1 MTNVEQQVYNFLK
14 RNLGW
19 LCVVLITM
27 IRLEI
32 CFYLRRFE
40 SGDFQHDLLGWF
52 EEIQANGGMNA
63 MKQQV
68 GNYNITYQL
77 IIGCMTYLPVK
88 PLYMY
93 KGLSILFDFVLAIS
107 CGVFVCKLRKSRSW
121 MLFSGVYAA
130 VLLLPVTY
138 LNSSAWAQCDSI
150 YASFVIIALYFLY
163 DKKYIPSFLMMGV
176 ALAFKLQMIFIFPFL
191 IFYYFLEKK
200 YSILHMGLIIV
211 GWYVLSLPG
220 ILMRGNWLEPFKIY
234 FSQTDTHKAMWLN
247 FPSFWML
254 IGDNYDMLKKVAI
267 LVTIL
272 ILGLALAYS
281 IYRNRKV
288 DLSEDFLQISIWT
301 TWTSIL
307 FLPAMHERYSYLV
320 DILLLLLVF
329 INMRFWIIAAIE
341 IISSML
347 RYQAYLFGGVEVSTI
362 HAIVYLAAWL
372 CFTWMVFIYNV
383 KEKDKNEHDK
393 NMISQQSK

>member
-1 MTNVEQQVYNFLK
+1 MTIVEQQVYNFIK

-27 IRLEI
+27 IRMGI

-52 EEIQANGGMNA
+52 EEIQANGGMKA

-77 IIGCMTYLPVK
+77 IIACMTYLPIK
-88 PLYMY
+88 SLYLY
-93 KGLSILFDFVLAIS
+93 KGLSILFDFVLAVS
-107 CGVFVCKLRKSRSW
+107 CGAFVCKLRKSRSW
-121 MLFSGVYAA
+121 MLFSSVYAA

-163 DKKYIPSFLMMGV
+163 DKKYILSFFMMGV
-176 ALAFKLQMIFIFPFL
+176 ALAFKLQMIFILPFL

-200 YSILHMGLIIV
+200 YSFLHMGLIIV

-234 FSQTDTHKAMWLN
+234 FAQTDTHKAMWLN

-288 DLSEDFLQISIWT
+288 DLPEDFLQISIWT
-301 TWTSIL
+301 TWTCVL

-329 INMRFWIIAAIE
+329 INRRIWIIAAVE

-347 RYQAYLFGGVEVSTI
+347 RYQAYLFGGAEVSTI

-372 CFTWMVFIYNV
+372 CFTWVVFIHTTV
-383 KEKDKNEHDK
+383 EDRER
-393 NMISQQSK
+393 

>member
-1 MTNVEQQVYNFLK
+1 MTNVEQQVYNFIK

-27 IRLEI
+27 IRMGI

-52 EEIQANGGMNA
+52 EEIQANGGMKA

-77 IIGCMTYLPVK
+77 IIACMTYLPIK
-88 PLYMY
+88 SLYLY
-93 KGLSILFDFVLAIS
+93 KGLSILFDFVLAVS
-107 CGVFVCKLRKSRSW
+107 CGAFVCKLRKSRSW
-121 MLFSGVYAA
+121 MLFSSVYAA

-163 DKKYIPSFLMMGV
+163 DKKYILSFFMMGV
-176 ALAFKLQMIFIFPFL
+176 ALAFKLQMVFILPFL

-200 YSILHMGLIIV
+200 YSILYMGLIIV

-234 FSQTDTHKAMWLN
+234 FAQTDTHKAMWLN

-288 DLSEDFLQISIWT
+288 DLPEDFLQISIWT
-301 TWTSIL
+301 TWTCVL

-329 INMRFWIIAAIE
+329 INRRIWIIAAVE

-347 RYQAYLFGGVEVSTI
+347 RYQAYLFGGAEVSTI
-362 HAIVYLAAWL
+362 HAIAYLAAWL
-372 CFTWMVFIYNV
+372 CFTWMVFIHTTV
-383 KEKDKNEHDK
+383 EDRER
-393 NMISQQSK
+393 

>member
-1 MTNVEQQVYNFLK
+1 MTIVEQQVYNFIK

-27 IRLEI
+27 IRMGI

-52 EEIQANGGMNA
+52 EEIQANGGMKA

-77 IIGCMTYLPVK
+77 IIACMTYLPIK
-88 PLYMY
+88 SLYLY
-93 KGLSILFDFVLAIS
+93 KGLSILFDFVLAVS
-107 CGVFVCKLRKSRSW
+107 CGAFVCKLRKSRSW
-121 MLFSGVYAA
+121 MLFSSVYAA

-163 DKKYIPSFLMMGV
+163 DKKYILSFFMMGV
-176 ALAFKLQMIFIFPFL
+176 ALAFKLQMIFILPFL

-234 FSQTDTHKAMWLN
+234 FAQTDTHKAMWLN

-288 DLSEDFLQISIWT
+288 DLPEDFLQISIWT
-301 TWTSIL
+301 TWTCVL

-329 INMRFWIIAAIE
+329 INRRIWIIAAVE

-347 RYQAYLFGGVEVSTI
+347 RYQAYLFGGAEVSTI

-372 CFTWMVFIYNV
+372 CFTWVVFIHTTV
-383 KEKDKNEHDK
+383 EDRER
-393 NMISQQSK
+393 

>member
-1 MTNVEQQVYNFLK
+1 MTNVEQQVYNFIK

-19 LCVVLITM
+19 ICVVLITM
-27 IRLEI
+27 IRLGI
-32 CFYLRRFE
+32 CFYFRRFE

-52 EEIQANGGMNA
+52 EEIQANGGINA

-77 IIGCMTYLPVK
+77 IIACMTYLPVK
-88 PLYMY
+88 PLYLY

-107 CGVFVCKLRKSRSW
+107 CAVFVCKLKKSRSW
-121 MLFSGVYAA
+121 VLFSGVYAA

-163 DKKYIPSFLMMGV
+163 DKKYIISFLMLGV
-176 ALAFKLQMIFIFPFL
+176 ALAFKLQMIFILPFF

-200 YSILHMGLIIV
+200 YSILHMGLIVI

-220 ILMRGNWLEPFKIY
+220 IFMRGNWMEPFKIY
-234 FSQTDTHKAMWLN
+234 FAQTDTHKAMWLN
-247 FPSFWML
+247 FPSFWIL

-267 LVTIL
+267 LVTIS
-272 ILGLALAYS
+272 ILGLALAYA
-281 IYRNRKV
+281 IYRNRKI
-288 DLSEDFLQISIWT
+288 DLPEDFLQISIWT
-301 TWTSIL
+301 TWTCIL
-307 FLPAMHERYSYLV
+307 FLPAMHERYSFLV

-329 INMRFWIIAAIE
+329 INMRYWIVAGIE
-341 IISSML
+341 IVSIL
-347 RYQAYLFGGVEVSTI
+347 ICYQAYLFGGSDVSI
-362 HAIVYLAAWL
+362 IRAIIYFGTWL
-372 CFTWMVFIYNV
+372 YFTWMVFRDESNN
-383 KEKDKNEHDK
+383 KEDLEQKRVY
-393 NMISQQSK
+393 